1 MDFLQVSID
10 CPYEYLVSF
19 SGRYGPYESIV
30 TTVKYLMLETNV
42 RSYSFGY
49 LHEDDTNFSIP
60 VKSGEFVGFHRRCS
74 RLLDS
79 VGLHLTPCSTTPA
92 EASGST
98 AIARARPYVSN
109 GPWGGQG
116 GGQWS
121 YEFVGQLNRIIIDHG
136 TRIRSI
142 MFEDS
147 SGISEIFGALAAK
160 LQREFVVGLRGSYG
174 KLGASGPVV
183 VKYLVI
189 QTNLRTHGPFGT
201 LNRDD
206 RNEVEFTT
214 PMVTSGRVVGFHIRC
229 GLDLDSIGLLVMP

>member
-1 MDFLQVSID
+1 MEAMSKVSID

-19 SGRYGPYESIV
+19 GGRYGPYDRIV

-49 LHEDDTNFSIP
+49 LHEDDTYFSIP

-79 VGLHLTPCSTTPA
+79 IGLHLTPCSTTPA

-98 AIARARPYVSN
+98 AIARVQFDLP
-109 GPWGGQG
+109 
-116 GGQWS
+116 
-121 YEFVGQLNRIIIDHG
+121 
-136 TRIRSI
+136 
-142 MFEDS
+142 
-147 SGISEIFGALAAK
+147 
-160 LQREFVVGLRGSYG
+160 REFVVGLRRSYG

-189 QTNLRTHGPFGT
+189 QTNLRTHEPFSS
-201 LNRDD
+201 LNQND
-206 RNEVEFTT
+206 RKEVEFTT
-214 PMVTSGRVVGFHIRC
+214 PMVTSGRFVRFHGRC
-229 GLDLDSIGLLVMP
+229 GLDLDSIGLLVMA